1 MSRNSDS
8 GSNIL
13 LGRCWQQA
21 AKAVAAVAA
30 ILLVLA
36 LVLGGSGTSGSTR
49 NATLCETLC
58 KRFIT

>member
-30 ILLVLA
+30 IL
-36 LVLGGSGTSGSTR
+36 VLGGSGTSGTTSGTTR

-58 KRFIT
+58 KRSIT